1 MVKKLLHTYGDGN
14 LKDVLRTIYGKN
26 ITENVLYFE
35 DEDDTLTV
43 YGYIGKEEI
52 ARGSR
57 NNQSIFVNKRY
68 IKNKTI
74 SSSCRKC
81 I

>member
-1 MVKKLLHTYGDGN
+1 MK
-14 LKDVLRTIYGKN
+14 
-26 ITENVLYFE
+26 
-35 DEDDTLTV
+35 
-43 YGYIGKEEI
+43 I

-68 IKNKTI
+68 IKNRSLTVAVENAFKI
-74 SSSCRKC
+74 